1 MDVTP
6 EGWGNVEINGDIP
19 CNYPSEAFIFESGE
33 EIVIEAVPQT
43 GYHFAG
49 WEGEPTINERD
60 NPLEI
65 EIDNNMALTATF
77 APDFYEYASN
87 DGKVTIAIADG
98 TDVEDGSGEPVS
110 EIEFTADAAPPPLPA
125 QTALAGQVYYVAPD
139 GTTFD
144 PEARLIWSYNPETL
158 PEGTNAEDLVITYYD
173 EGDSEWTLLKC
184 DVDTENNLVTAE
196 IDHLSTFAILIPLP
210 LVAPP
215 PEALFTSSALTISPA
230 TVGSGG
236 TVSISVTIANNGG
249 MEGSIVVP
257 LKINGEVENTSDL
270 TLAAATSQTVTFT
283 TSRDAEGDY
292 EVNVN
297 GLTGSFTV
305 DSTMVTSIQP
315 ENFSNDAPEP
325 EEQDSGGG
333 INWLIATPIIVAVF
347 LAVFLPIKLKKK
359 HYEW

>member
-19 CNYPSEAFIFESGE
+19 CNYPSEDFVFESGE
-33 EIVIEAVPQT
+33 DIIIEAVPHT

-77 APDFYEYASN
+77 APDFYEYSSG
-87 DGKVTIAIADG
+87 DGLVTLAIADG

-125 QTALAGQVYYVAPD
+125 QTALAGQVYYVEPD

-144 PEARLIWSYNPETL
+144 PEASLTWSYNPETI
-158 PEGTNAEDLVITYYD
+158 PGGANVEDLVIAYYD

-184 DVDTENNLVTAE
+184 DVDTQNALVTAE
-196 IDHLSTFAILIPLP
+196 IDHLSTFAMLIPLP
-210 LVAPP
+210 LVPPP
-215 PEALFTSSALTISPA
+215 PEALFTSSALIISPA

-236 TVSISVTIANNGG
+236 PVSISVTIANNGG
-249 MEGSIVVP
+249 TEGSIVVP
-257 LKINGEVENTSDL
+257 LKINGEVEKTSDL
-270 TLAAATSQTVTFT
+270 TLAAATSQTITFT
-283 TSRDAEGDY
+283 ASRDSEGDY

-297 GLTGSFTV
+297 GLIGSFTV
-305 DSTMVTSIQP
+305 DGTMASIPP
-315 ENFSNDAPEP
+315 ENISNDVPEP
-325 EEQDSGGG
+325 DNPNSGGG

-347 LAVFLPIKLKKK
+347 LAIFLPIKLKKK